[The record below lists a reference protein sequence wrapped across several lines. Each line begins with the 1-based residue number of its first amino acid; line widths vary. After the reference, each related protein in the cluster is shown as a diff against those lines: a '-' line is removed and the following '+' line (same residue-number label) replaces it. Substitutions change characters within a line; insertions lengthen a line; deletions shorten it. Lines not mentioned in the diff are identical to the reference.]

1 MTTPGPAA
9 SRFLRPSDTQLL
21 LVGAA
26 LGLGLYDCLG
36 IGGFG
41 FGHGFEMA
49 AVAQSL
55 AEHGTYANPFQ
66 PVITGPTALVPPL
79 FPFLLAALIRV
90 LRQPTL
96 IVIAAVCLNIVA
108 DAFTAWL
115 LPRLSVALYGT
126 QKPGIVA
133 AVLWLF
139 SMRLMPQWDLSLTI
153 AGLLSFCLLAR
164 SAVMRGGM
172 ALAIGAGL
180 LGGLVLLAN
189 PATVSVVAL
198 WMVFLFVS
206 YRPGWRQALR
216 QTAAMSLVA
225 VMCLAPWL
233 ARNYQTWHAIILRT
247 SFGITLYSSNN
258 DCASSSFVQERL
270 SGCFQ
275 VMHPVDS
282 VPEAEILRQMGEVR
296 YDRLKQAQAIAWIRS
311 HPARFAQ
318 LTAKRFVEFWF
329 PDPNAHPFRCYVIW
343 AITLLSL
350 PGTLL
355 MLRQQQR
362 ITFFILGVWLIYPPV
377 YYVMVSVDR
386 YRYPILW
393 TSLLPAGY
401 FLAWLTER
409 RWARV
414 SASSSPE
421 QDGAITA
428 FRHRSPE
435 GALTDREIVK
445 RCPY

>member
-1 MTTPGPAA
+1 
-9 SRFLRPSDTQLL
+9 LL
-21 LVGAA
+21 LVAAA
-26 LGLGLYDCLG
+26 LVLGVYDFLG
-36 IGGFG
+36 VGGFG

-55 AEHGTYANPFQ
+55 AEHGMYANPFQ
-66 PVITGPTALVPPL
+66 PVMTGPTALVPPL
-79 FPFLLAALIRV
+79 FPFLLAGLIRI

-96 IVIAAVCLNIVA
+96 IVIAAVCLNIA
-108 DAFTAWL
+108 TDAFIAWL
-115 LPRLSVALYGT
+115 LPRLSVAFYGT
-126 QKPGIVA
+126 HKPGIFA

-153 AGLLSFCLLAR
+153 AGLLSFCLISR
-164 SAVMRGGM
+164 TAVMRGGM
-172 ALAIGAGL
+172 ALTVGAGL

-198 WMVFLFVS
+198 WMVFLLVS
-206 YRPGWRQALR
+206 YRPGWPQALR

-225 VMCLAPWL
+225 VLCLAPWL
-233 ARNYQTWHAIILRT
+233 VRNYRTWHAIVLRT

-258 DCASSSFVQERL
+258 DCASSSLLKERL

-275 VMHPVDS
+275 AMHPVDS
-282 VPEAEILRQMGEVR
+282 VPEAEILRQMGEVP
-296 YDRLKQAQAIAWIRS
+296 YDRLKKAEAIAWIRS

-318 LTAKRFVEFWF
+318 LTAARFVEFWF
-329 PDPNAHPFRCYVIW
+329 PAPSAYWFRRYVIW

-350 PGTLL
+350 SGIVL
-355 MLRQQQR
+355 MLRHRQR
-362 ITFFILGVWLIYPPV
+362 ITFFILGVWLMYPPV
-377 YYVMVSVDR
+377 YYVMVSIDR

-409 RWARV
+409 RWVRV
-414 SASSSPE
+414 LLSSSPE
-421 QDGAITA
+421 QDSTVTA
-428 FRHRSPE
+428 LP
-435 GALTDREIVK
+435 A
-445 RCPY
+445 